1 MCGSHFGS
9 TSLTYISGKTAV
21 ALFLLLL
28 DQRDFLHV
36 VCSPVGQIRTA
47 CNAPH
52 PGVPREGHR
61 PPWKEQTGYRSA
73 GSSPRRARM
82 VPSQFFSPSPSL
94 LLSSACGGCEHAHFS
109 TAFHSLLVSLHYTY
123 CVLLSAW
130 NNASAACDP
139 VALLVCFRTV
149 SASVDLRCI
158 VHMVSIDGY
167 QVGRLMF
174 LNTIFVFFGRK
185 IFEIHLI
192 STGKSCGSCDC
203 LQERQFIDRSRVYP
217 SNFMI
222 VLNICRMRHVL
233 RLKMDISNDDRNSRW
248 CRL

>member
-1 MCGSHFGS
+1 MCGSYFGS
-9 TSLTYISGKTAV
+9 TSLTYSSYISGKTAM

-73 GSSPRRARM
+73 GSSPRRSRM

-109 TAFHSLLVSLHYTY
+109 TAFSFIARKSALYILCAFVSMEQCKCSL
-123 CVLLSAW
+123 
-130 NNASAACDP
+130 
-139 VALLVCFRTV
+139 
-149 SASVDLRCI
+149 
-158 VHMVSIDGY
+158 
-167 QVGRLMF
+167 
-174 LNTIFVFFGRK
+174 
-185 IFEIHLI
+185 
-192 STGKSCGSCDC
+192 
-203 LQERQFIDRSRVYP
+203 
-217 SNFMI
+217 
-222 VLNICRMRHVL
+222 
-233 RLKMDISNDDRNSRW
+233 
-248 CRL
+248 